1 MMLGVA
7 ILGTGRLGGRY
18 IEKVR
23 NTDGADIRV
32 VAEPLEEKA
41 APHKKANP
49 DIDFVADY
57 KDALARDDVDIV
69 IGTLP
74 HYLHHRAAVD
84 AASAGKHVFL
94 EKPMATSVA
103 ECDEMI
109 AAARANKVLLMTAHT
124 QRYMPVVRKMKEVVD
139 SRVLGD
145 LVMVHSVWHKPYD
158 PEGRP
163 AWMFERSQG
172 GGMGMMDGTHM
183 IDRLLWILGPDVATV
198 SAMVGTFTYP
208 EFNADDTAM
217 CFLRWKSGRVATMS
231 RMAWREGITEYG
243 ADYFFTDGQARL
255 RIAYGRGPGQLT
267 GFWLSENREWK
278 QVQVEEI
285 DPLQEEFADFVRAIE
300 RGDSDAPVPMTHGR
314 QVIEVFE
321 ATERSSKLGR
331 EVTLGGQGG
340 V

>member
-1 MMLGVA
+1 MTLGVA

-23 NTDGADIRV
+23 NTDGAEIRV

-41 APHKKANP
+41 APFREGNP
-49 DIDFVADY
+49 DIDFVPDY
-57 KDALARDDVDIV
+57 TDALARDDVDIV

-74 HYLHHRAAVD
+74 HYLHRRAAVD
-84 AASAGKHVFL
+84 AANAGKHIFL

-109 AAARANKVLLMTAHT
+109 AAARSNGVLLMTAHT
-124 QRYMPVVRKMKEVVD
+124 QRYMPVVRKMKETVD
-139 SRVLGD
+139 SKALGD

-183 IDRLLWILGPDVATV
+183 IDRLLWILGPDIVTV

-217 CFLRWKSGRVATMS
+217 CFLRWRNGRVATIS

-243 ADYFFTDGQARL
+243 ADYFFTGGQARL
-255 RIAYGRGPGQLT
+255 RIAYGQGPGQVT
-267 GFWLSENREWK
+267 GFWISANREWK
-278 QVQVEEI
+278 QVPVEEV
-285 DPLQEEFADFVRAIE
+285 DPLQEEFADFVQAVQ
-300 RGDSDAPVPMTHGR
+300 RGDADAPIPMAHGR

-321 ATERSSKLGR
+321 ATERSSTLGR
-331 EVTLGGQGG
+331 EVTLGA
-340 V
+340 